1 MYVCIHIYTLICLD
15 LFIYINIIYAHT
27 LFRKDAHSGLDLISL
42 RPLWKQQR
50 LAYFGL
56 AFSQVHQADEAWLPS
71 LMHSFV
77 GYGSLREPCPSAENM
92 QSDAT

>member
-1 MYVCIHIYTLICLD
+1 MYVCMYVYIYIYTYLFRLIYL
-15 LFIYINIIYAHT
+15 YKYIYAHT

-71 LMHSFV
+71 DAQ
-77 GYGSLREPCPSAENM
+77 LRWVR
-92 QSDAT
+92 